1 MKLKDFLVI
10 QVLGI
15 DKNDR
20 IYILDHFTPQS
31 DERTTIDLEKIIE
44 SFKPKSKEEME
55 FLRK

>member
-10 QVLGI
+10 QVWGI

-20 IYILDHFTPQS
+20 IYILDQIIPQN
-31 DERTTIDLEKIIE
+31 DKRVTIDLEKIIE